1 MNKIYRS
8 VWNEASGCWVAVQ
21 ENAKGRSKSDK
32 SRKSLNTPAVGE
44 NAEGTESGAGP
55 RLPLAIAAAMS
66 VAMGG
71 WSGSAFALAGGG
83 VEACQSGTSSGTTI
97 VSDQ

>member
-1 MNKIYRS
+1 MNKVYRS

-71 WSGSAFALAGGG
+71 
-83 VEACQSGTSSGTTI
+83 
-97 VSDQ
+97 